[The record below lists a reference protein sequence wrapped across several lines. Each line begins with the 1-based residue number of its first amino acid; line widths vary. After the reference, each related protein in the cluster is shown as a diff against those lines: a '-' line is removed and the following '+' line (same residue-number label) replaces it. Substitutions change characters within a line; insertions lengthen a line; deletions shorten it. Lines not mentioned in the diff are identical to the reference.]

1 MTSTYEELRAA
12 VEDAGGLYVMNMAEL
27 RDIRGAGRL
36 SNGICAAISD
46 DLASHGLGHIPSEL
60 PTSQWHEARI
70 YRLGSS
76 IASVVSAILDPSEA
90 GDKTLR
96 NLAEDNPREILQR
109 IRELVS
115 EA

>member
-1 MTSTYEELRAA
+1 VASTYDELRDA
-12 VEDAGGLYVMNMAEL
+12 VEDSGGLYVTHMAEL

-36 SNGICAAISD
+36 STGICAAISD
-46 DLASHGLGHIPSEL
+46 DLASYGLGHLPEDL
-60 PTSQWHEARI
+60 PTSQWGEARI
-70 YRLGSS
+70 YRLGSP
-76 IASVVSAILDPSEA
+76 IASVVTAILDPSEA

-96 NLAEDNPREILQR
+96 SLAEDNPREILQR